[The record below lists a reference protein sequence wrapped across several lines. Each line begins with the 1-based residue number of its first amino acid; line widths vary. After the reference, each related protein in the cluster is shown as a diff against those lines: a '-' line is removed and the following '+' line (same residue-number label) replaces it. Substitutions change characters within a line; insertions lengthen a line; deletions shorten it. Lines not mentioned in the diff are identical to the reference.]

1 MQAHI
6 LDKITFKCLL
16 LTWICYLGNILKMH
30 NIFLIIFYSDLLT
43 IKKWFT

>member
-6 LDKITFKCLL
+6 LDNITFKCLL
-16 LTWICYLGNILKMH
+16 LTQICYLGNILKIH
-30 NIFLIIFYSDLLT
+30 NIFLADDLLT